1 MATAAS
7 RSFGEGGVD
16 GCGCR
21 VVQKLPQIEEG
32 KKEFCGQTLFS
43 LFLSAPHAPERGCVE
58 GISFCREDG
67 REGRASCLPNAVL
80 GPVIPTEVEMCL
92 NIFSTVLSHDG

>member
-16 GCGCR
+16 GCR

-32 KKEFCGQTLFS
+32 KKEFCGQTLFFYPPHMLLEEAVS
-43 LFLSAPHAPERGCVE
+43 RVFHSAEKTGGE
-58 GISFCREDG
+58 G
-67 REGRASCLPNAVL
+67 
-80 GPVIPTEVEMCL
+80 
-92 NIFSTVLSHDG
+92 